1 MRIAFYAPLKS
12 PAHPVPSGDRR
23 VARLYVQALQMAG
36 HTVDLVSELR
46 SHEPDGDGA
55 RQHRLAVAGAD
66 IGRELVRRWR
76 AVDASDVPALWF
88 TYHLYYKAADWI
100 GPDVCRAL
108 GMPYVVAEPSFA
120 AKRADGPWHAGHV
133 AALAAIRAAD
143 LLLCPTRADMAGV
156 IEARGGSA
164 GVEFLAPF
172 LDPTPYQQTVAARQR
187 QRASLAARFSLPA
200 DQVWIVVAAM
210 MRPGDKLLSYRMLA
224 DVLAQLAHVPLQ
236 VLVAGDGVARD
247 EVQAMLGRVAPGR
260 VHFAGECSAQDMA
273 ALYASCDLCVW
284 PAVNEA
290 YGMAMLEAQAAG
302 LPVVSCATR
311 GVPDVVCDGVT
322 GILTPTGDV
331 TAMAN
336 AVRGLV
342 LDTAQRHRMGQAAA
356 RFVATERGIAGAAR
370 TLNLALGTTMSHH
383 AGAPIKGFA

>member
-1 MRIAFYAPLKS
+1 M
-12 PAHPVPSGDRR
+12 
-23 VARLYVQALQMAG
+23 ARLYVQALQMAG

-46 SHEPDGDGA
+46 SHEPDGDA
-55 RQHRLAVAGAD
+55 VQQHRLAVAGAD
-66 IGRELVRRWR
+66 IGRELVRRWQT
-76 AVDASDVPALWF
+76 VDTGDVPALWF

-108 GMPYVVAEPSFA
+108 GIPYVVAEPSFA

-143 LLLCPTRADMAGV
+143 LLFCPTRADMAGV
-156 IEARGGSA
+156 TEARAGSA

-172 LDPTPYQQTVAARQR
+172 LDPTPYQTNAVARRR
-187 QRASLAARFSLPA
+187 QRASLAARFVLP
-200 DQVWIVVAAM
+200 DEQVWIVVAAM
-210 MRPGDKLLSYRMLA
+210 MRPGDKLQSYRMLA
-224 DVLAQLAHVPLQ
+224 EVLAQLAHLPLPLQ

-260 VHFAGECSAQDMA
+260 VHFAGECSAQEMA
-273 ALYASCDLCVW
+273 LLYAAADLCVW

-302 LPVVSCATR
+302 LPVVSCLTR

-322 GILTPTGDV
+322 GILVPVGDV
-331 TAMAN
+331 GAMAN
-336 AVRGLV
+336 AVRRLV
-342 LDTAQRHRMGQAAA
+342 LDTALRHQMGHAAA
-356 RFVATERGIAGAAR
+356 RFVATERGIAAAAH
-370 TLNLALGTTMSHH
+370 TLDLALGATLSRR
-383 AGAPIKGFA
+383 ADASVKGFA